1 MHSILFYEYVPEVL
15 ERRGPFREAHL
26 ARIRAEKEAGRVVM
40 AGALGDPVHGAAIV
54 FEDVDDAEVERFAE
68 SDPDVEGGLIEEW
81 RIEPWTVV

>member
-1 MHSILFYEYVPEVL
+1 VHSILFYEYVPDVL

-68 SDPDVEGGLIEEW
+68 SDPYVEGGLIEEW